1 VIAPHWSVRR
11 SIVSFSA
18 RTPRPRG
25 MGRPGVLAVYGTP
38 ETPVPEPVF
47 AMEVAN
53 PTDVPEQLGGPTRQ

>member
-1 VIAPHWSVRR
+1 
-11 SIVSFSA
+11 
-18 RTPRPRG
+18 